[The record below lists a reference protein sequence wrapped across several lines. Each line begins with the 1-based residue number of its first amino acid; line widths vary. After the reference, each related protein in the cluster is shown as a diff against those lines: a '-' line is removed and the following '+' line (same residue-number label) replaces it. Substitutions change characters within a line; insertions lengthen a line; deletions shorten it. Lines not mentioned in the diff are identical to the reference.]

1 MKSIGT
7 LFLSFAMTCCILS
20 SCEKVDML
28 EDGGDGAQTNTSGV
42 TRNVKLVAKA
52 IDNTD
57 VAYPLTIYAFDT
69 EGNNVTSTVI
79 NSKDDASATLKLKK
93 GKYHLTAV
101 SLPSSYESLSS
112 VKDWNATFSMPKS
125 GYTTVPLMTGSA
137 DINVTSSDQIAHISL
152 GYRQASLSVT
162 INDVPS
168 SVTSVDVTLSSAYTD
183 MTLAADLSGKMMVTV
198 PCVKGATSNNGVT
211 WSTGKFYI
219 LPSVNAQPSITIS
232 FSGGTTGDVSYSHTY
247 NASLLAGTPYNF
259 TATYKGKAE
268 GGGGSSD
275 DDVTINTD
283 ISAGKWADEVKES
296 FNFGPETVQPETPSN
311 PESNVITV
319 TTLPGSGD
327 IWNGHVVGFVNE
339 ISETERE
346 IVLIS
351 TKEWEKISS
360 AFSSNANQAKEIA
373 AQYEE
378 NGLSGWIIPTRNDGM
393 ALNRLYSYDNNRALI
408 NSALETCGGTG
419 LIQMYGT
426 SAVRYLCAD
435 AEYTYSYKSATV
447 TKAGE
452 KATYYLRLV
461 KYLKFVKK

>member
-1 MKSIGT
+1 MKSIET

-93 GKYHLTAV
+93 GRYHLTAV

-125 GYTTVPLMTGSA
+125 GYATEPLMTGSA

-198 PCVKGATSNNGVT
+198 PCVKGAASNNGAT

-268 GGGGSSD
+268 GGGGSTD

-283 ISAGKWADEVKES
+283 ISAGKWADEVKEA

-351 TKEWEKISS
+351 AKEWEKISS

-426 SAVRYLCAD
+426 STVRYLCED
-435 AEYTYSYKSATV
+435 AEHTYSYKSATI

-461 KYLKFVKK
+461 KYRKFVKK

>member
-1 MKSIGT
+1 MKYIGT

-28 EDGGDGAQTNTSGV
+28 EDGEDGDQTNASGV

-93 GKYHLTAV
+93 GRYHLTAV
-101 SLPSSYESLSS
+101 SLPSSYEPLSS

-125 GYTTVPLMTGSA
+125 GYATVPLMTGSA

-198 PCVKGATSNNGVT
+198 PCVKGAASNNGAT

-268 GGGGSSD
+268 GGGGSPD

-296 FNFGPETVQPETPSN
+296 FNFGPDVNKTESPSD

-346 IVLIS
+346 VVLIS
-351 TKEWEKISS
+351 IKEWENISS

-435 AEYTYSYKSATV
+435 AEYTYSYKSATI

-452 KATYYLRLV
+452 KTTYYLRLV

>member
-28 EDGGDGAQTNTSGV
+28 EDGEDGDQTNTSGV

-93 GKYHLTAV
+93 GRYHLTAV

-125 GYTTVPLMTGSA
+125 GYATEPLMTGSA

-162 INDVPS
+162 INDVPT

-198 PCVKGATSNNGVT
+198 PCVKGAASNNGAT

-268 GGGGSSD
+268 GGGESSD

-296 FNFGPETVQPETPSN
+296 FNFGPDVNKTESPSD

-346 IVLIS
+346 VVLIS
-351 TKEWEKISS
+351 IKEWEKISS

-426 SAVRYLCAD
+426 SAVRYLCED
-435 AEYTYSYKSATV
+435 AEYTYSYKSATI

-452 KATYYLRLV
+452 KTTYYLRLV

>member
-1 MKSIGT
+1 MKFVGT
-7 LFLSFAMTCCILS
+7 LFLSVAMTCCVLS
-20 SCEKVDML
+20 SCEKADML
-28 EDGGDGAQTNTSGV
+28 EEGEGDTQTNTSGV

-93 GKYHLTAV
+93 GRYHLTAV

-125 GYTTVPLMTGSA
+125 GYATVPLMTGSA

-198 PCVKGATSNNGVT
+198 PCVKGATSNNGAT

-426 SAVRYLCAD
+426 STVRYLCED
-435 AEYTYSYKSATV
+435 AEHTYSYKSATI

-452 KATYYLRLV
+452 KTTYYLRLV

>member
-28 EDGGDGAQTNTSGV
+28 EDGEDGAQTNASGV

-93 GKYHLTAV
+93 GRYHLTAV
-101 SLPSSYESLSS
+101 SLPSSYELLSS
-112 VKDWNATFSMPKS
+112 VKDCNATFSMPKS
-125 GYTTVPLMTGSA
+125 GYATEPLMTGSA

-162 INDVPS
+162 INDVPT

-183 MTLAADLSGKMMVTV
+183 MTLAADLSGKMMITV
-198 PCVKGATSNNGVT
+198 PCVKGTASNNGAI

-232 FSGGTTGDVSYSHTY
+232 FSGGATGDVSYSHTY

-296 FNFGPETVQPETPSN
+296 FNFGPDVNKTESPSD

-346 IVLIS
+346 VVLIS
-351 TKEWEKISS
+351 IKEWEKISS
-360 AFSSNANQAKEIA
+360 AFSSNANQGKEIA

-426 SAVRYLCAD
+426 SAVRYLCED
-435 AEYTYSYKSATV
+435 AEYTYSYKSATI

-452 KATYYLRLV
+452 KTTYYLRLV

>member
-1 MKSIGT
+1 MKSIET

-93 GKYHLTAV
+93 GRYHLTAV

-125 GYTTVPLMTGSA
+125 GYATEPLMTGSA

-198 PCVKGATSNNGVT
+198 PCVKGAASNNGAT

-268 GGGGSSD
+268 GGGGSTD

-283 ISAGKWADEVKES
+283 ISAGKWADEVKEA

-351 TKEWEKISS
+351 AKEWEKISS

-426 SAVRYLCAD
+426 STVRYLCED
-435 AEYTYSYKSATV
+435 AEHTYSYKSATI

>member
-93 GKYHLTAV
+93 GRYHLTAV
-101 SLPSSYESLSS
+101 SLPSSYEPLSS

-125 GYTTVPLMTGSA
+125 GYATVPLMTGSA

-198 PCVKGATSNNGVT
+198 PCVKGAASNNGVT

-296 FNFGPETVQPETPSN
+296 FNFGPDVNKTESPSD

-346 IVLIS
+346 VVLIS
-351 TKEWEKISS
+351 IKEWEKISS

-426 SAVRYLCAD
+426 SAVRYLCED
-435 AEYTYSYKSATV
+435 AEYTYSYKSATI

-452 KATYYLRLV
+452 KTTYYLRLV

>member
-28 EDGGDGAQTNTSGV
+28 EDGEDGDQTNTSGV

-79 NSKDDASATLKLKK
+79 NGKDDASATLKLKK
-93 GKYHLTAV
+93 GRYHLTAV

-125 GYTTVPLMTGSA
+125 GYATVPLMTGSA

-198 PCVKGATSNNGVT
+198 PCVKGAASNNGAT

-296 FNFGPETVQPETPSN
+296 FNFGPDVNKTESPSD

-346 IVLIS
+346 VVLIS
-351 TKEWEKISS
+351 IKEWEKISS

-426 SAVRYLCAD
+426 SAVRYLCED
-435 AEYTYSYKSATV
+435 AEYTYSYKSATI

-452 KATYYLRLV
+452 KTTYYLRLV

>member
-28 EDGGDGAQTNTSGV
+28 EDGEDGDQTNASGV

-69 EGNNVTSTVI
+69 EGNNVTSIVI

-93 GKYHLTAV
+93 GRYHLTAV
-101 SLPSSYESLSS
+101 SLPSSYEPLSS

-125 GYTTVPLMTGSA
+125 GYATEPLMTGSA

-198 PCVKGATSNNGVT
+198 PCVKGAASNNGAT

-296 FNFGPETVQPETPSN
+296 FNFGPDVNKTESPSD

-346 IVLIS
+346 VVLIS
-351 TKEWEKISS
+351 IKEWEKISS

-426 SAVRYLCAD
+426 SAVRYLCED
-435 AEYTYSYKSATV
+435 AEYTYSYKSATI

-452 KATYYLRLV
+452 KTTYYLRLV

>member
-1 MKSIGT
+1 MKFVGI
-7 LFLSFAMTCCILS
+7 LFLSVAMTCCVLS
-20 SCEKVDML
+20 SCEKADML
-28 EDGGDGAQTNTSGV
+28 EDGEDGAQTNTSGV
-42 TRNVKLVAKA
+42 TRDVKLVAKA

-93 GKYHLTAV
+93 GRYHLTAV

-125 GYTTVPLMTGSA
+125 GYATEPLMTGSA

-198 PCVKGATSNNGVT
+198 PCVKGAASNNGAT

-283 ISAGKWADEVKES
+283 ISAGKWADEVKEA

-360 AFSSNANQAKEIA
+360 AFSSNASQANDIA

-419 LIQMYGT
+419 LIQQYGT
-426 SAVRYLCAD
+426 SAVRYLCED
-435 AEYTYSYKSATV
+435 AEYTYSYKTATI

-452 KATYYLRLV
+452 KSTYYLRLV
-461 KYLKFVKK
+461 KYLTFVKK

>member
-28 EDGGDGAQTNTSGV
+28 EDGEDGAQTNTSGV

-69 EGNNVTSTVI
+69 EGNYVTSTVI

-93 GKYHLTAV
+93 GRYHLTAV

-125 GYTTVPLMTGSA
+125 GYATEPLMTGSA

-168 SVTSVDVTLSSAYTD
+168 SVTSVDVSLSNVYNHLSVV
-183 MTLAADLSGKMMVTV
+183 ADLTGNKLVVV
-198 PCVKGATSNNGVT
+198 PCRKVSSSEKGVT
-211 WSTGKFYI
+211 WTTGKIYI

-268 GGGGSSD
+268 GGGESSD

-283 ISAGKWADEVKES
+283 ISAGKWADEVKEA

-319 TTLPGSGD
+319 TTFPGSGD
-327 IWNGHVVGFVNE
+327 IWNGHVVGFVDE
-339 ISETERE
+339 ISNTECE
-346 IVLIS
+346 VMLIS
-351 TKEWEKISS
+351 TKEWSGVSS
-360 AFSSNANQAKEIA
+360 AVGQRPNEAKEIA

-378 NGLSGWIIPTRNDGM
+378 KGISGWSIPNRLDANGLHN
-393 ALNRLYSYDNNRALI
+393 LYSYDNNRALI

-435 AEYTYSYKSATV
+435 AEYTYSYKSATI

>member
-28 EDGGDGAQTNTSGV
+28 EDGEDGAQTNTSGV

-93 GKYHLTAV
+93 GRYHLTAV
-101 SLPSSYESLSS
+101 SLPSSYEPLSS

-125 GYTTVPLMTGSA
+125 GYATVPLMTGSA

-198 PCVKGATSNNGVT
+198 PCVKGAASNNGAT

-283 ISAGKWADEVKES
+283 ISAGQWADEVKES
-296 FNFGPETVQPETPSN
+296 FNFGPDVNKTESPSD

-346 IVLIS
+346 VVLIS
-351 TKEWEKISS
+351 IKEWEKISS

-426 SAVRYLCAD
+426 SAVRYLCED
-435 AEYTYSYKSATV
+435 AEYTYSYKSATI

-452 KATYYLRLV
+452 KTTYYLRLV

>member
-79 NSKDDASATLKLKK
+79 KSKDDASATLKLKK
-93 GKYHLTAV
+93 GRYHLTAV

-125 GYTTVPLMTGSA
+125 GYATVPLMTGSA

-198 PCVKGATSNNGVT
+198 PCVKGATSNNGAT

-283 ISAGKWADEVKES
+283 ISAGKWANEVKES

>member
-28 EDGGDGAQTNTSGV
+28 EDGEDGDQTNASGV

-93 GKYHLTAV
+93 GRYHLTAV
-101 SLPSSYESLSS
+101 SLPSSYEPLSS

-125 GYTTVPLMTGSA
+125 GYATEPLMTGSA

-198 PCVKGATSNNGVT
+198 PCVKGAASNNGAT

-283 ISAGKWADEVKES
+283 ISAGQWADEVKES
-296 FNFGPETVQPETPSN
+296 FNFGPDVNKTESPSD

-346 IVLIS
+346 VVLIS
-351 TKEWEKISS
+351 IKEWEKISS

-426 SAVRYLCAD
+426 SAVRYLCED
-435 AEYTYSYKSATV
+435 AEYTYSYKSATI

-452 KATYYLRLV
+452 KTTYYLRLV

>member
-1 MKSIGT
+1 MKSIET

-57 VAYPLTIYAFDT
+57 VAYPLSIYAFDT
-69 EGNNVTSTVI
+69 EGNYVTSTVI
-79 NSKDDASATLKLKK
+79 SSKDDASATLKLKK
-93 GKYHLTAV
+93 GRYHLTAV

-125 GYTTVPLMTGSA
+125 GYATEPLMTGSA

-198 PCVKGATSNNGVT
+198 PCVKGATSNNGAT

-283 ISAGKWADEVKES
+283 ISAGKWADEVKEA

-319 TTLPGSGD
+319 TTFPGSGD
-327 IWNGHVVGFVNE
+327 IWNGHVVGFVDE
-339 ISETERE
+339 KSETERE
-346 IVLIS
+346 VVLIS
-351 TKEWEKISS
+351 VKEWEKISS
-360 AFSSNANQAKEIA
+360 AFSSNASQAKEIA

-426 SAVRYLCAD
+426 STVRYLCED
-435 AEYTYSYKSATV
+435 AEHTYSYKSATI

>member
-28 EDGGDGAQTNTSGV
+28 EDGEDGAQTNASGV

-93 GKYHLTAV
+93 GRYHLTAV
-101 SLPSSYESLSS
+101 SLPSSYEPLSS

-125 GYTTVPLMTGSA
+125 GYATEPLMTGSA

-162 INDVPS
+162 INDVPT

-198 PCVKGATSNNGVT
+198 PCVKGATSNNGAT

-296 FNFGPETVQPETPSN
+296 FNFGPDVNKTESPSD

-346 IVLIS
+346 VVIIS
-351 TKEWEKISS
+351 IKEWEKISS

-426 SAVRYLCAD
+426 SAVRYLCED
-435 AEYTYSYKSATV
+435 AEYTYSYKSATI

-452 KATYYLRLV
+452 KTTYYLRLV

>member
-28 EDGGDGAQTNTSGV
+28 EDGEDGDQTNASGV

-93 GKYHLTAV
+93 GRYHLTAV
-101 SLPSSYESLSS
+101 SLPSSYEPLSS

-125 GYTTVPLMTGSA
+125 GYATEPLMTGSA

-198 PCVKGATSNNGVT
+198 PCVKGAASNNGAT

-296 FNFGPETVQPETPSN
+296 FNFGPDVNKTESPSD

-346 IVLIS
+346 VVLIS
-351 TKEWEKISS
+351 IKEWEKISS

-426 SAVRYLCAD
+426 SAVRYLCED
-435 AEYTYSYKSATV
+435 AEYTYSYKSATI

-452 KATYYLRLV
+452 KTTYYLRLV

>member
-28 EDGGDGAQTNTSGV
+28 EDGENGDQTNTSGV

-93 GKYHLTAV
+93 GRYHLTAV

-112 VKDWNATFSMPKS
+112 VKDWNAIFSMPKS
-125 GYTTVPLMTGSA
+125 GYATEPLMTGSA

-162 INDVPS
+162 INDVPT

-198 PCVKGATSNNGVT
+198 PCVKGAASNNGAT

-311 PESNVITV
+311 PESTEITV
-319 TTLPGSGD
+319 TSFPDQGD
-327 IWNGHVVGFVNE
+327 IWNGHVVAIVDE
-339 ISETERE
+339 ISKNECQ
-346 IVLIS
+346 VMLIS
-351 TKEWEKISS
+351 TKEWSGVSS
-360 AFSSNANQAKEIA
+360 AIGQIPNEAKEIA

-378 NGLSGWIIPTRNDGM
+378 KGISGWSIPNRLDANGLHN
-393 ALNRLYSYDNNRALI
+393 LYSYDNNRALI

-426 SAVRYLCAD
+426 SAVRYLCED
-435 AEYTYSYKSATV
+435 AEYTYSYKSATI

-452 KATYYLRLV
+452 KTTYYLRLV

>member
-28 EDGGDGAQTNTSGV
+28 EDGEDGDQTNTSGV

-57 VAYPLTIYAFDT
+57 VTYPLTIYAFDT

-93 GKYHLTAV
+93 GRYHLTAV
-101 SLPSSYESLSS
+101 SLPSSYEPLSS

-125 GYTTVPLMTGSA
+125 GYATVPLMTGSA

-162 INDVPS
+162 INDVPT

-198 PCVKGATSNNGVT
+198 PCVKGAASNNGAT

-296 FNFGPETVQPETPSN
+296 FNFGPDVNKTESPSD

-346 IVLIS
+346 VVLIS
-351 TKEWEKISS
+351 IKEWENISS

-426 SAVRYLCAD
+426 SAVRYLCED
-435 AEYTYSYKSATV
+435 AEYTYSYKSATI

-452 KATYYLRLV
+452 KTTYYLRLV

>member
-28 EDGGDGAQTNTSGV
+28 EDGEDGDQTNTSGV

-93 GKYHLTAV
+93 GRYHLTAV
-101 SLPSSYESLSS
+101 SLPSSYEPLSS

-125 GYTTVPLMTGSA
+125 GYATEPLMTGSA

-198 PCVKGATSNNGVT
+198 PCVKGAASNNGAT
-211 WSTGKFYI
+211 WSTEKFYI

-232 FSGGTTGDVSYSHTY
+232 FSGGTTGDASYSHTY

-296 FNFGPETVQPETPSN
+296 FNFGPDVNKTESPSD

-346 IVLIS
+346 VVLIS
-351 TKEWEKISS
+351 IKEWEKISS

-426 SAVRYLCAD
+426 SAVRYLCED
-435 AEYTYSYKSATV
+435 AEYTYSYKSATI

-452 KATYYLRLV
+452 KTTYYLRLV

>member
-28 EDGGDGAQTNTSGV
+28 EDGEDGAQTTTSGV

-93 GKYHLTAV
+93 GRYHLTAV

-125 GYTTVPLMTGSA
+125 GYATVPLMTGSA

-162 INDVPS
+162 INDVPT
-168 SVTSVDVTLSSAYTD
+168 SVTSVDVTLSSAYTG

-198 PCVKGATSNNGVT
+198 PCVKGAASNNGAT

-268 GGGGSSD
+268 GGGESSD

-351 TKEWEKISS
+351 IKEWEKISS

-426 SAVRYLCAD
+426 STVRYLCAD
-435 AEYTYSYKSATV
+435 AEYTYSYKSANI

>member
-28 EDGGDGAQTNTSGV
+28 EDGDDGAQTNTSGV

-93 GKYHLTAV
+93 GRYHLTAV
-101 SLPSSYESLSS
+101 SLPSSYEPLSS

-125 GYTTVPLMTGSA
+125 GYATVPLMTGSA

-198 PCVKGATSNNGVT
+198 PCVKGAASNNGAT

-296 FNFGPETVQPETPSN
+296 FNFGPDVNKTESPSD

-346 IVLIS
+346 VVLIS
-351 TKEWEKISS
+351 IKEWEKISS

-426 SAVRYLCAD
+426 SAVRYLCED
-435 AEYTYSYKSATV
+435 AEYTYSYKSATI

-452 KATYYLRLV
+452 KTTYYLRLV

>member
-28 EDGGDGAQTNTSGV
+28 EDGEDGAQTNTSGV

-69 EGNNVTSTVI
+69 EGNNVTSIVI

-93 GKYHLTAV
+93 GRYHLTAV
-101 SLPSSYESLSS
+101 SLPSSYEPLSS

-125 GYTTVPLMTGSA
+125 GYATEPLMTGSA

-198 PCVKGATSNNGVT
+198 PCVKGAASNNGAT

-296 FNFGPETVQPETPSN
+296 FNFGPDVNKTESPSD

-346 IVLIS
+346 VVLIS
-351 TKEWEKISS
+351 IKEWEKISS

-426 SAVRYLCAD
+426 SAVRYLCED
-435 AEYTYSYKSATV
+435 AEYTYSYKSATI

-452 KATYYLRLV
+452 KTTYYLRLV

>member
-1 MKSIGT
+1 MKFVGT
-7 LFLSFAMTCCILS
+7 LFLSVAMTCCVLS
-20 SCEKVDML
+20 SCEKADML
-28 EDGGDGAQTNTSGV
+28 EDGEGDTQTNTSGV

-52 IDNTD
+52 IDNAD
-57 VAYPLTIYAFDT
+57 VAYPLSIYAFDT
-69 EGNNVTSTVI
+69 EGNYVTSTVI
-79 NSKDDASATLKLKK
+79 SSKDDSSAMLKLKK
-93 GKYHLTAV
+93 GRYHLTAV

-125 GYTTVPLMTGSA
+125 GYATEPLMTGSA

-168 SVTSVDVTLSSAYTD
+168 SVTSVDVSLSNVYNHLSVV
-183 MTLAADLSGKMMVTV
+183 ADLTGNKLVVV
-198 PCVKGATSNNGVT
+198 PCRKVSSSEKGVT
-211 WSTGKFYI
+211 WTTGKIYI

-268 GGGGSSD
+268 GGGGSTD

-327 IWNGHVVGFVNE
+327 IWNGHVVGFVDE
-339 ISETERE
+339 KSETERE
-346 IVLIS
+346 VVLIS
-351 TKEWEKISS
+351 VKEWEKISS
-360 AFSSNANQAKEIA
+360 AFSSNASQAKEIA

-419 LIQMYGT
+419 LIQQYGT
-426 SAVRYLCAD
+426 SAVRYLCED
-435 AEYTYSYKSATV
+435 AEYTYSYKTATI

-452 KATYYLRLV
+452 KSTYYLRLV

>member
-28 EDGGDGAQTNTSGV
+28 EDGEDGAQTNTSGV

-93 GKYHLTAV
+93 GRYHLTAV

-125 GYTTVPLMTGSA
+125 GYATEPLMTGSA

-198 PCVKGATSNNGVT
+198 PCVKGAASNNGAT

-296 FNFGPETVQPETPSN
+296 FNFGPDVNKTESPSD

-346 IVLIS
+346 VVLIS
-351 TKEWEKISS
+351 IKEWEKISS

-426 SAVRYLCAD
+426 SAVRYLCED
-435 AEYTYSYKSATV
+435 AEYTYSYKSATI

-452 KATYYLRLV
+452 KTTYYLRLV

>member
-28 EDGGDGAQTNTSGV
+28 EDGEDGAQTNTSGV

-93 GKYHLTAV
+93 GRYHLTAV
-101 SLPSSYESLSS
+101 SLPSSYEPLSS

-125 GYTTVPLMTGSA
+125 GYATEPLMTGSA

-198 PCVKGATSNNGVT
+198 PCVKGTTSNNGAT

-296 FNFGPETVQPETPSN
+296 FNFGPDVNKTESPSD

-346 IVLIS
+346 VVLIS
-351 TKEWEKISS
+351 IKEWENISS

-426 SAVRYLCAD
+426 SAVRYLCED
-435 AEYTYSYKSATV
+435 AEYTYSYKSATI

-452 KATYYLRLV
+452 KTTYYLRLV

>member
-28 EDGGDGAQTNTSGV
+28 EDGEDGAQTNASGV

-93 GKYHLTAV
+93 GRYHLTAV
-101 SLPSSYESLSS
+101 SLPSSYEPLSS

-125 GYTTVPLMTGSA
+125 GYATVPLMTGSA

-162 INDVPS
+162 INDVPT

-198 PCVKGATSNNGVT
+198 PCVKGATSNNGAT

-296 FNFGPETVQPETPSN
+296 FNFGPDVNKTESPSD

-346 IVLIS
+346 VVIIS
-351 TKEWEKISS
+351 IKEWEKISS

-426 SAVRYLCAD
+426 SAVRYLCED
-435 AEYTYSYKSATV
+435 AEYTYSYKSATI

-452 KATYYLRLV
+452 KTTYYLRLV

>member
-28 EDGGDGAQTNTSGV
+28 EDGEDGAQTNTSGV

-93 GKYHLTAV
+93 GRYHLTAV
-101 SLPSSYESLSS
+101 SLPSSYEPLSS

-125 GYTTVPLMTGSA
+125 GYATEPLMTGSA

-198 PCVKGATSNNGVT
+198 PCVKGAASNNGAT

-296 FNFGPETVQPETPSN
+296 FNFGPDVNKTESPSD

-346 IVLIS
+346 VVLIS
-351 TKEWEKISS
+351 IKEWEKISS

-426 SAVRYLCAD
+426 SAVRYLCED
-435 AEYTYSYKSATV
+435 AEYTYSYKSATI

-452 KATYYLRLV
+452 KTTYYLRLV

>member
-1 MKSIGT
+1 
-7 LFLSFAMTCCILS
+7 MTCCILS

-28 EDGGDGAQTNTSGV
+28 EDGEDGAQTNSSGV

-93 GKYHLTAV
+93 GRYHLTAV

-125 GYTTVPLMTGSA
+125 GYATVPLMTGSA

-152 GYRQASLSVT
+152 GYRQASMSLT

-168 SVTSVDVTLSSAYTD
+168 SVTSVDVTLSSAYTG

-198 PCVKGATSNNGVT
+198 PCVKGATSNNDAT

-283 ISAGKWADEVKES
+283 ISAGKWADEVKEA

-426 SAVRYLCAD
+426 SAVRYLCED
-435 AEYTYSYKSATV
+435 AEHTYSYKSATI

-452 KATYYLRLV
+452 KTTYYLRLV

>member
-28 EDGGDGAQTNTSGV
+28 EDGEDGDQTNTSGV

-93 GKYHLTAV
+93 GRYHLTAV
-101 SLPSSYESLSS
+101 SLPSSYEPLSS

-125 GYTTVPLMTGSA
+125 GYATEPLMTGSA

-198 PCVKGATSNNGVT
+198 PCVKGAASNNGAT

-283 ISAGKWADEVKES
+283 ISAGNWADEVKES
-296 FNFGPETVQPETPSN
+296 FNFGPDVNKTESPSD

-346 IVLIS
+346 VVLIS
-351 TKEWEKISS
+351 IKEWEKISS

-426 SAVRYLCAD
+426 SAVRYLCED
-435 AEYTYSYKSATV
+435 AEYTYSYKSATI

-452 KATYYLRLV
+452 KTTYYLRLV

>member
-28 EDGGDGAQTNTSGV
+28 EDGEDGAQTNTSGV

-69 EGNNVTSTVI
+69 EGNYVTSTVI

-93 GKYHLTAV
+93 GRYHLTAV

-125 GYTTVPLMTGSA
+125 GYATEPLMTGSA

-168 SVTSVDVTLSSAYTD
+168 SVTSVDVTLSSAYTG

-198 PCVKGATSNNGVT
+198 PCVKGATSNNGAT

-268 GGGGSSD
+268 GGGESSD

-283 ISAGKWADEVKES
+283 ISAGKWADEVKEA

-426 SAVRYLCAD
+426 STVRYLCAD
-435 AEYTYSYKSATV
+435 AEYTYSYKSANI

>member
-28 EDGGDGAQTNTSGV
+28 EDGEDGDQTNTSGV

-79 NSKDDASATLKLKK
+79 NGKDDASATLKLKK
-93 GKYHLTAV
+93 GRYHLTAV
-101 SLPSSYESLSS
+101 SLPSSYEPLSS

-125 GYTTVPLMTGSA
+125 GYATEPLMTGSA

-198 PCVKGATSNNGVT
+198 PCVKGTTSNNGAT

-296 FNFGPETVQPETPSN
+296 FNFGPDVNKTESPSD

-346 IVLIS
+346 VVLIS
-351 TKEWEKISS
+351 IKEWENISS

-426 SAVRYLCAD
+426 SAVRYLCED
-435 AEYTYSYKSATV
+435 AEYTYSYKSATI

-452 KATYYLRLV
+452 KTTYYLRLV

>member
-7 LFLSFAMTCCILS
+7 LILSFAMTCCILS

-28 EDGGDGAQTNTSGV
+28 EDGEDGAQTNSSGV

-93 GKYHLTAV
+93 GRYHLTAV

-125 GYTTVPLMTGSA
+125 GYATVPLMTGSA

-152 GYRQASLSVT
+152 GYRQASMSLT

-168 SVTSVDVTLSSAYTD
+168 SVTSVDVTLSSAYTG

-198 PCVKGATSNNGVT
+198 PCVKGATSNNDAT

-283 ISAGKWADEVKES
+283 ISAGKWADEVKEA

-435 AEYTYSYKSATV
+435 AEYTYSYKSATI

>member
-1 MKSIGT
+1 MKFVGT
-7 LFLSFAMTCCILS
+7 LFLSVAMTCCVLS
-20 SCEKVDML
+20 SCEKADML
-28 EDGGDGAQTNTSGV
+28 EDGEGGTQTNASGV

-52 IDNTD
+52 IDNAD
-57 VAYPLTIYAFDT
+57 VAYPLSIYAFDT
-69 EGNNVTSTVI
+69 EGNYVTSTVI
-79 NSKDDASATLKLKK
+79 SSKDDSSAMLKLKK
-93 GKYHLTAV
+93 GRYHLSAV
-101 SLPSSYESLSS
+101 SLPDSYDALTS
-112 VKDWNATFSMPKS
+112 VKDWNATFSMPPK
-125 GYTTVPLMTGSA
+125 GYATEPLMTGSA

-198 PCVKGATSNNGVT
+198 PCVKGAASNNGAT

-268 GGGGSSD
+268 GGGESSD

-283 ISAGKWADEVKES
+283 ISAGKWADEVKEA

-393 ALNRLYSYDNNRALI
+393 ALNRLYSYDNNRVLI

-426 SAVRYLCAD
+426 STVRYLCED
-435 AEYTYSYKSATV
+435 AEHTYSYKSATI

-452 KATYYLRLV
+452 KTTYYLRLV

>member
-28 EDGGDGAQTNTSGV
+28 EDGEDGAQTNTSGV

-93 GKYHLTAV
+93 GRYHLTAV

-125 GYTTVPLMTGSA
+125 GYATVPLMTGSA

-168 SVTSVDVTLSSAYTD
+168 SVTSVDVTLSSAYTG
-183 MTLAADLSGKMMVTV
+183 MTLSADLSGKMMVTV
-198 PCVKGATSNNGVT
+198 PCVKGATSNNGAT

-296 FNFGPETVQPETPSN
+296 FNFGPETVQSETPSN

-351 TKEWEKISS
+351 IKEWEKISS

-426 SAVRYLCAD
+426 SAVRYLCED
-435 AEYTYSYKSATV
+435 AEHTYSYKSATV

>member
-28 EDGGDGAQTNTSGV
+28 EDGEDGAQTNTSGV

-93 GKYHLTAV
+93 GRYHLTAV

-125 GYTTVPLMTGSA
+125 GYATEPLMTGSA

-198 PCVKGATSNNGVT
+198 PCVKGAASNNGAT

-268 GGGGSSD
+268 GGGESSD

-296 FNFGPETVQPETPSN
+296 FNFGPDVNKTESPSD

-346 IVLIS
+346 VVLIS
-351 TKEWEKISS
+351 IKEWEKISS

-426 SAVRYLCAD
+426 SAVRYLCED
-435 AEYTYSYKSATV
+435 AEYTYSYKSATI

-452 KATYYLRLV
+452 KTTYYLRLV

>member
-28 EDGGDGAQTNTSGV
+28 EDGEDGDQTNTSGV

-93 GKYHLTAV
+93 GRYHLTAV
-101 SLPSSYESLSS
+101 SLPSSYEPLSS

-125 GYTTVPLMTGSA
+125 GYATEPLMTGSA

-198 PCVKGATSNNGVT
+198 PCVKGAASNNGAT

-296 FNFGPETVQPETPSN
+296 FNFGPDVNKTESPSD

-346 IVLIS
+346 VVLIS
-351 TKEWEKISS
+351 IKEWEKISS

-435 AEYTYSYKSATV
+435 AEYTYSYKSATI

-452 KATYYLRLV
+452 KTTYYLRLV

>member
-28 EDGGDGAQTNTSGV
+28 EDGEDGDQTNTSGV

-93 GKYHLTAV
+93 GRYHLTAV
-101 SLPSSYESLSS
+101 SLPSSYEPLSS

-125 GYTTVPLMTGSA
+125 GYATEPLMTGSA

-198 PCVKGATSNNGVT
+198 PCVKGAASNNGAT

-296 FNFGPETVQPETPSN
+296 FNFGPDVNKTESPSD

-346 IVLIS
+346 VVLIS
-351 TKEWEKISS
+351 IKEWENISS

-419 LIQMYGT
+419 LIQMSGT
-426 SAVRYLCAD
+426 SAVRYLCED
-435 AEYTYSYKSATV
+435 AEYTYSYKSATI

-452 KATYYLRLV
+452 KTTYYLRLV